1 KVALMAVPQIARL
14 RHDALVRWLVG
25 MLAAVLLVGAS
36 AQSDSEPPDAA
47 RTVVRVYQA
56 DLHLVQHSG
65 ELQRLGRVALP
76 HAWDVA
82 SPPLRGTYTYRAFF
96 TASDTAVPLA
106 MYLPRAGNV
115 LTVLVNG
122 RLAAQVGT
130 FGNTLPNYNLTPH
143 WITLPAQ
150 VTAGSNQLDVVITG
164 APLGAPGL
172 ADFYIGPQS
181 ELRPMYERRWLLQ
194 NGAITALFSLMIIM
208 AFVAGLLWWHT
219 RTAPDLWFAAASL
232 AWAGYLAYEL
242 YVDPPLPATAWYLV
256 HAITFHLFLWLLG
269 GFLVRLAA
277 RRTPFLATTR
287 TVHTL
292 CMAAGI
298 LAECVL
304 VGQPG
309 AAFAKL
315 LSIAPTALTG
325 LGMLIAR
332 RQERSGVLLAGALS
346 SVILVASA
354 LWDLLS
360 VQLSHEG
367 YGALSL
373 SPFVYPVLIV
383 VMALTM
389 VARLAG
395 LSQRLMETNKRLE
408 IELHH
413 RTQEL
418 RGVLESLHRR
428 DKREALSQERERIAQ
443 EMHDGPGS
451 ELVSALA
458 LLDRSQPH
466 HRLIADAIERCL
478 LEMKSTVDLL
488 ALEDAGLSDL
498 LAAMRY
504 RLQPA
509 LERLGI
515 HLSWHMD
522 EDVAELLLAPEVN
535 RHLARVVQEALSNVI
550 QHSNA
555 SNAQLSCEID
565 RENQQL
571 VICVLDDG
579 DGLPDSGR
587 VGRGLQ
593 GMRQRAQQI
602 GAALALGASAL
613 GGASVRLTYPINA
626 LPH

>member
-1 KVALMAVPQIARL
+1 MSSNVVRVLIGLIIAVIALPWTIGPAVAPAR
-14 RHDALVRWLVG
+14 AEVE
-25 MLAAVLLVGAS
+25 A
-36 AQSDSEPPDAA
+36 PDAA
-47 RTVVRVYQA
+47 RAVLRVYQA
-56 DLHLVQHSG
+56 DLHAVQPTG
-65 ELQRLGRVALP
+65 ELQRIGRVALP

-82 SPPLRGTYTYRAFF
+82 SPPLRGTYAYRAFF
-96 TASDTAVPLA
+96 TVTDPAVPLA

-130 FGNTLPNYNLTPH
+130 FGHTLPNYNLTPH

-150 VTAGSNQLDVVITG
+150 VASGANQLDVVITG
-164 APLGAPGL
+164 APLGAAGL
-172 ADFYIGPQS
+172 ADFYIGPQA
-181 ELRPMYERRWLLQ
+181 ELRPLYERRWVWQ
-194 NGAITALFSLMIIM
+194 NGAITALFSLMLIM
-208 AFVAGLLWWHT
+208 SLVAALLWWHT
-219 RTAPDLWFAAASL
+219 KTAADVWFAAASL
-232 AWAGYLAYEL
+232 AWAGYLLFEL
-242 YVDPPLPATAWYLV
+242 FVDPPLPAVAWYLV
-256 HAITFHLFLWLLG
+256 HALSFHLFLWLLC
-269 GFLVRLAA
+269 GFLARLAA
-277 RRTPFLATTR
+277 RRTVVLDASR
-287 TVHTL
+287 TVHTV
-292 CMAAGI
+292 CMSAGVLI
-298 LAECVL
+298 EVVL

-309 AAFAKL
+309 AALVKL
-315 LSIAPTALTG
+315 LSIAPAALTG
-325 LGMLIAR
+325 LGMLLAW
-332 RQERSGVLLAGALS
+332 RQERSTILLAGGLS
-346 SVILVASA
+346 TVILVSSA
-354 LWDLLS
+354 LWDLLN

-373 SPFVYPVLIV
+373 SPFVYPALIV

-389 VARLAG
+389 VGRLAS
-395 LSQRLMETNKRLE
+395 LSQRLIETNRQLE

-418 RGVLESLHRR
+418 RGVLENLHSR
-428 DKREALSQERERIAQ
+428 DKRAALTQERERIAQ

-488 ALEDAGLSDL
+488 SLEDASLSDL

-515 HLSWHMD
+515 DLRWHMAD
-522 EDVAELLLAPEVN
+522 GVAEIELEAGVN

-555 SNAQLSCEID
+555 TAAQFSCDID
-565 RENQQL
+565 TRRQQL
-571 VICVLDDG
+571 VIEILDNG
-579 DGLPDSGR
+579 DGLPASSR
-587 VGRGLQ
+587 SGRGLQ
-593 GMRQRAQQI
+593 GMKQRARQI
-602 GAALALGASAL
+602 GAALELGASQL
-613 GGASVRLTYPINA
+613 GGACVRLTYP
-626 LPH
+626 LPAA

>member
-1 KVALMAVPQIARL
+1 MVVPQIVRL
-14 RHDALVRWLVG
+14 RRGALLLWLVS
-25 MLAAVLLVGAS
+25 MLAPALLLVS
-36 AQSDSEPPDAA
+36 WAQSPAEPPDAA
-47 RTVVRVYQA
+47 RTVLRVYQA
-56 DLHLVQHSG
+56 DLHLVQPSG

-76 HAWDVA
+76 HAWDVS

-96 TASDTAVPLA
+96 TVSDTAVPLA

-172 ADFYIGPQS
+172 ADFYIGPQA
-181 ELRPMYERRWLLQ
+181 ELRPLYERRWLLQ

-208 AFVAGLLWWHT
+208 AFVAGLLWWNT
-219 RTAPDLWFAAASL
+219 RTAADLWFAAASL

-256 HAITFHLFLWLLG
+256 HAFAFHLFLWLLG

-277 RRTPFLATTR
+277 RRTTFLDATR

-298 LAECVL
+298 LVECVL

-309 AAFAKL
+309 AAFVKL

-325 LGMLIAR
+325 LGMLLAR

-373 SPFVYPVLIV
+373 SPFVYPSLIV

-418 RGVLESLHRR
+418 RGVLENLHRR
-428 DKREALSQERERIAQ
+428 DKRQALSQERERIAQ

-515 HLSWHMD
+515 HLAWHMD
-522 EDVAELLLAPEVN
+522 EDVAELPLAPEVN

-555 SNAQLSCEID
+555 SNAQLCCEID
-565 RENQQL
+565 REKQQL

-579 DGLPDSGR
+579 DGLRDSGR
-587 VGRGLQ
+587 TGRGLQ

-602 GAALALGASAL
+602 GAALELGASAL
-613 GGASVRLTYPINA
+613 GGASVRLTYPIDA
-626 LPH
+626 LPK